1 MAITKPSQPG
11 PLRQARAGRKAAP
24 DLPQLDF
31 VGCEAIPM
39 SREQY
44 RRFEGRLEVWDAEL
58 RTAWM
63 VREGPAPA
71 HEGPSQRLA
80 GLAERIAAVRGLPI
94 VCYGAMA
101 LMVADAHGEPR
112 RVMQADQTL
121 YLDLF
126 RANLIGARALLV
138 GRHNFPDVTLE
149 VDNTTDVRRGK
160 LLLYEAW
167 GFPELWV
174 EVPDTRAPSRP
185 AGRASGLTIHL
196 LEDGA
201 YQASPESRAF
211 PGWRAEDIHSAFN
224 EAVPSPRTHAILE
237 RLGRELGARGGTG
250 PDDDPLIRSLRRES
264 EQRGRERGFAEGR
277 AQGVQQGRAVLLRQA
292 ALRFGAETAE
302 ALAGLLKVEGGPEHL
317 AEIGERIIDCGT
329 GGELLDCAERIVSTS
344 LGRRPRRS
352 PNGASAPLPIK
363 QGGN

>member
-1 MAITKPSQPG
+1 
-11 PLRQARAGRKAAP
+11 
-24 DLPQLDF
+24 
-31 VGCEAIPM
+31 
-39 SREQY
+39 
-44 RRFEGRLEVWDAEL
+44 
-58 RTAWM
+58 
-63 VREGPAPA
+63 
-71 HEGPSQRLA
+71 
-80 GLAERIAAVRGLPI
+80 
-94 VCYGAMA
+94 
-101 LMVADAHGEPR
+101 
-112 RVMQADQTL
+112 MQADQTL
-121 YLDLF
+121 YLDMF
-126 RANLIGARALLV
+126 RTNLIGARALLV

-174 EVPDTRAPSRP
+174 EVPDARPPSRP

-237 RLGRELGARGGTG
+237 RLGRKLGARDGTG

-264 EQRGRERGFAEGR
+264 RERGFAEGR
-277 AQGVQQGRAVLLRQA
+277 AQGVQQSRAVLLRQA
-292 ALRFGAETAE
+292 TLRFGAETAE
-302 ALAGLLKVEGGPEHL
+302 ALADLLKVAGGPEHL

-329 GGELLDCAERIVSTS
+329 GGELLHCAERIVK
-344 LGRRPRRS
+344 LGGEPEN
-352 PNGASAPLPIK
+352 P
-363 QGGN
+363 

>member
-1 MAITKPSQPG
+1 MAYNGGMAITESSQPG
-11 PLRQARAGRKAAP
+11 PSQRAQTGRKAEPAAL
-24 DLPQLDF
+24 DLPRLDF
-31 VGCEAIPM
+31 VGCEAVPM

-58 RTAWM
+58 KTAWM

-71 HEGPSQRLA
+71 HESPSQRLA

-94 VCYGAMA
+94 MCYGAMA

-121 YLDLF
+121 YLDMF

-138 GRHNFPDVTLE
+138 GEHNFPDVTLE

-174 EVPDTRAPSRP
+174 EVPDARAPSRP

-237 RLGRELGARGGTG
+237 RLGRALGARGGTG
-250 PDDDPLIRSLRRES
+250 PDDDPLLRSLRRES
-264 EQRGRERGFAEGR
+264 EQQGREKGFEEGR
-277 AQGVQQGRAVLLRQA
+277 AQGFGEGRAQGIQQGRAMLLRQA
-292 ALRFGAETAE
+292 TLRFGAATAE
-302 ALAGLLKVEGGPEHL
+302 ALAGLLKGVGSPERL
-317 AEIGERIIDCGT
+317 AEIGERVIDCGT
-329 GGELLDCAERIVSTS
+329 GDDLLDCAERIVS
-344 LGRRPRRS
+344 
-352 PNGASAPLPIK
+352 
-363 QGGN
+363 